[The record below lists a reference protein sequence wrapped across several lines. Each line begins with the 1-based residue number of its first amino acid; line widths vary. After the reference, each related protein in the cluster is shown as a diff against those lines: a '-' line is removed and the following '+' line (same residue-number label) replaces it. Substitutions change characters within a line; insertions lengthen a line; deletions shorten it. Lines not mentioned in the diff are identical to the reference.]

1 MMAPSFARR
10 AQIVR
15 CGSGLGAPVTH
26 HDAGDTRFRHRFAM
40 ARAIQPSTGTSP
52 VKPVTS
58 GRFPCETGHGTGPPL

>member
-10 AQIVR
+10 SQIVR
-15 CGSGLGAPVTH
+15 CGPGLGAPVAH
-26 HDAGDTRFRHRFAM
+26 HDAGDTRFRHKFAVE
-40 ARAIQPSTGTSP
+40 RSSQPTKCTSP